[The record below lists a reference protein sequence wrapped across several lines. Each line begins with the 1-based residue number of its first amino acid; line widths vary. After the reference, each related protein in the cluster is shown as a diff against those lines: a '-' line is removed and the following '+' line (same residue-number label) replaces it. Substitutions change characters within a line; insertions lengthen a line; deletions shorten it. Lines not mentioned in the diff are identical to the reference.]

1 MFDPDDDPDWSKIK
15 TYHIDILFFCAIVMI
30 FNFCFINTDDIMMVN
45 DASLV
50 KRLIMNMITVMM
62 EMMMMRMTMTT
73 MMIMIIMT
81 LIAID
86 FDHQH

>member
-1 MFDPDDDPDWSKIK
+1 M
-15 TYHIDILFFCAIVMI
+15 IL
-30 FNFCFINTDDIMMVN
+30 NFRFINTDYIMMVN

-81 LIAID
+81 MMTLIAID